1 MYCIDGYNYIIYSY
15 TNKYSN
21 DWHIIVVFFFLM
33 NCIQGYNYIVYSY
46 TNKYS
51 DDWHI
56 IAFLLMCCIE
66 GYNYIV
72 YSYTDKYC
80 DDWIFFFFFFCDFY
94 FIFFLMYLNPLGFS
108 PLWFE
113 HRSGHMWE
121 SQVLLTDGQVIFP
134 RVLRF
139 RPPLMNDLLDI
150 SEILLKGP

>member
-1 MYCIDGYNYIIYSY
+1 
-15 TNKYSN
+15 
-21 DWHIIVVFFFLM
+21 M

-80 DDWIFFFFFFCDFY
+80 DDWIFFFFCCDFY

-150 SEILLKGP
+150 SEIKKKKKKILLKGP